1 MNWNPLFKIAVAQ
14 TPIGKVFGR
23 IPFVEKG
30 YARHALWRRDHSG
43 LFTGVYDSYAAAH
56 QDIPE
61 SRNRG
66 WDNEQSA
73 SLWVDHIDHMQPSAY
88 APFFWLSELLQEGTT
103 LIDYGGS
110 IGLSYYSYARRRKL
124 PARARW
130 IVVEVPHLVAAGQK
144 IAQRENAAQLEFVDD
159 LSRTPPADIFL
170 SAGALQ
176 YIDDSGPGF
185 LEKLPAAPA
194 HVLLNKLP
202 LTKAPGY
209 WTLQNFGPAISPY
222 KIYNERDFL
231 DYFEKAG
238 YILRDRWAVPE
249 LSCDVPFH
257 PQLFVPHFSGLYFG
271 TA

>member
-23 IPFVEKG
+23 IPFIEKG

-73 SLWVDHIDHMQPSAY
+73 SLWVDNIDHMQPSAY